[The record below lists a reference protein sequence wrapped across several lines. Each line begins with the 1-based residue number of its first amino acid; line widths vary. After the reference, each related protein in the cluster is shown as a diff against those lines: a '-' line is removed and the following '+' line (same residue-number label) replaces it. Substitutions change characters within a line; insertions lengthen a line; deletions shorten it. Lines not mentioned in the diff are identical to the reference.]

1 MVRDL
6 DAPCGAVPERGPM
19 SSCAAMTASIELGL
33 DTFGDVTRAPSG
45 ELVAQAQA
53 IRQVVDQG
61 VRADEVGLDFI
72 GVGEHHR
79 EDFAVSAPDVV
90 LAAIAARTKR
100 IRMGS
105 AVTVLSSDDPVRV
118 FERFSTLSALSNGRA
133 EIMLGRG
140 SFIESF
146 PLFGYDLN
154 DYERL
159 FNEKL
164 DLFVKL
170 LREDR
175 VTWQGTTRAPLTE
188 QRVHPRLESP
198 LVAWVGVG
206 GTPESVLR
214 AAHFGLPLMLSI
226 IGGPAERFAPLVD
239 LYRRALAQLGKPALP
254 VGLHSPGYVAATDE
268 QARDEL
274 FPDYKAMRDR
284 IGAERGWRGSMT
296 RADFDREVEHGALY
310 VGSPDTVA
318 RKIVATARLFEL
330 ARFNL
335 KYSAGHLPH
344 ENLLRCIELYGTEV
358 APRVRELVR

>member
-1 MVRDL
+1 MN
-6 DAPCGAVPERGPM
+6 
-19 SSCAAMTASIELGL
+19 SIELGL
-33 DTFGDVTRAPSG
+33 DTFGDVTRAASG
-45 ELVAQAQA
+45 EPVSQSQA
-53 IRQVVDQG
+53 IRQVVEQG
-61 VRADEVGLDFI
+61 VLADSAGLDFI

-79 EDFAVSAPDVV
+79 DDFAVSAPDVV
-90 LAAIAARTKR
+90 LAAIAARTQR
-100 IRMGS
+100 IRLGS

-118 FERFSTLSALSNGRA
+118 FERFSTLNAIANGRA

-164 DLFVKL
+164 DLFVRL
-170 LREDR
+170 LREER
-175 VTWQGTTRAPLTE
+175 VTWRGSTRAPLTD

-226 IGGPAERFAPLVD
+226 IGGPAQRFLPLVE
-239 LYRRALAQLGKPALP
+239 LYRRALTELGKPELP
-254 VGLHSPGYVAATDE
+254 VGLHSPGYVAASDA

-284 IGAERGWRGSMT
+284 IGAERGWRGAMT
-296 RADFDREVEHGALY
+296 RDEFDREVEHGALY
-310 VGSPDTVA
+310 VGSPETVA
-318 RKIVATARLFEL
+318 RKVAATARLFGL

-344 ENLLRCIELYGTEV
+344 EHLTRCIQLYGTEV
-358 APRVRELVR
+358 APRVRELLT